1 MYMVVMGNVLVSL
14 DEEHDKLLRRL
25 AARRGGR
32 KGDLSNVVAEGLDEL
47 ARSDAKEASRE
58 QLFALMR
65 KGFDL
70 GLKGKKVY
78 ESRDELYD

>member
-1 MYMVVMGNVLVSL
+1 MGNVLVSL
-14 DEEHDKLLRRL
+14 DEAHDKLLRRL
-25 AARRGGR
+25 AARRGGK

-78 ESRDELYD
+78 ESRDEIYD